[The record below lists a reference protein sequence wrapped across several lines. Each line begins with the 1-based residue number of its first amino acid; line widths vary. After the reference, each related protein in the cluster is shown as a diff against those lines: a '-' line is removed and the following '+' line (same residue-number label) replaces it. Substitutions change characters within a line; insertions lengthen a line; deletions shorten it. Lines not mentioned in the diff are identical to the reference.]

1 MKIKYVGFYDIEG
14 SNNGRTSSLAAIKKM
29 DYVINVLTRLDYKVE
44 IISPSWI
51 NDSKCSNK
59 FKTTN
64 VQINNNT
71 NIIYCPSWVSKN
83 KFTKLIKVIFS
94 LLWLFFYLLTNT
106 KKNEKILVYHSQ
118 LLAYPI
124 MLSKFIKKFEVILE
138 IEEIYGLVW
147 KEKKQLIKMENK
159 LINVADKYI
168 LVSEELEKFLK
179 LKNKESVILYGAYN
193 QVNINERK
201 KPDNE
206 AINLVYAGSID
217 EVKGGAFKSLEIIEK
232 INGNYLLHILG
243 GGSDNKINV
252 LKRRI
257 REINK
262 KKGKEVCK
270 YVGVLH
276 GNEFREYLKICDIAL
291 NPQNSGDYMQTAFPS
306 KIISYLSHELIV
318 ISTPIKSILNS
329 RVKNNIIFTKSDEAM
344 DFIQSI
350 ESVGDLEKYS
360 KKIIREL
367 DEKFKKEM
375 HQLLN

>member
-14 SNNGRTSSLAAIKKM
+14 SNSGRTSSLAAIKKM
-29 DYVINVLTRLDYKVE
+29 DYVIDVLTRLDYNVE

-51 NDSKCSNK
+51 NDSKCSNE

-64 VQINNNT
+64 VEINNKT
-71 NIIYCPSWVSKN
+71 NIIYCPSWISKN

-94 LLWLFFYLLTNT
+94 ILWLFFYLLKNT

-147 KEKKQLIKMENK
+147 KEKKQFLKMETK

-168 LVSEELEKFLK
+168 LVSEELKRFLK
-179 LKNKESVILYGAYN
+179 LKNKENVILYGAYN
-193 QVNINERK
+193 QVNIKERK
-201 KPDNE
+201 KSDNE

-232 INGNYLLHILG
+232 IKGNYLLHILG

-276 GNEFREYLKICDIAL
+276 GREFNEYLKNCDIAL

-329 RVKNNIIFTKSDEAM
+329 KVKNNIIFTNTDETM

-350 ESVGDLEKYS
+350 ESVGDLEKYN
-360 KKIIREL
+360 KKIISEL
-367 DEKFKKEM
+367 DEKFKEDIY
-375 HQLLN
+375 QLLN